1 MARMMLVPLVPP
13 QSQHVPQ
20 GLLAKRRE
28 DRRFFSRQ
36 LTEEGRKLRP
46 YRCSRVCAE
55 GVRFYH
61 AQAQAF
67 ECDKLVF
74 DISN

>member
-13 QSQHVPQ
+13 QCQHVPQ

-28 DRRFFSRQ
+28 HRRLSRQ
-36 LTEEGRKLRP
+36 LTEEGRKLRL
-46 YRCSRVCAE
+46 YKCSSVCAE

-67 ECDKLVF
+67 ECDKPVF